1 VTLPPGLVAPEGMV
15 EAIAELAVGIGAN
28 VQPGQVVGVTT
39 EPGLEEISRAVADAA
54 YARGAKYVDV
64 WYFDP
69 HVKHSRLVHADR
81 DGLGYVPPWIGERT
95 LAMGEIG
102 AARISFQ
109 GPIDPH
115 LFDDVDPQLLGL
127 DLMPRL
133 KESMVVVGKQQS
145 NWTIVP
151 FPTPDWARLVHPEL
165 EPAEGYALLWEEI
178 IRILRLDEPDPVA
191 AWTARLDQLKAISG
205 RLNEL
210 RLDHLRYVGPGTDL
224 TVGLLPSSRWI
235 SGQMTT
241 IHGITHTANIPTEE
255 TFTAP
260 DPLRVDGHVTAT
272 KPLLVPGASPVEGLR
287 VRFEGGRAVQIDADS
302 GAEVLRSMTAKDEGA
317 ARLGEVA
324 LVDRESRI
332 GQSGSVFYSILLD
345 ENAASH
351 LALGNA
357 YPFSVGSEAE
367 RSRANTSAIH
377 VDFMVGSPEVEVTGV
392 TGDGVEVPLLRS
404 GAWVI

>member
-1 VTLPPGLVAPEGMV
+1 MVAPEGMV
-15 EAIAELAVGIGAN
+15 EAIAKLAVGIGAN
-28 VQPGQVVGVTT
+28 IQPGQIVSVTT
-39 EPGLEEISRAVADAA
+39 EPGLETISRAVAEAA

-69 HVKHSRLVHADR
+69 HVKHSRLKHADR
-81 DGLGYVPPWIGERT
+81 DSLGYVPPWIGERM
-95 LAMGEIG
+95 LAIG
-102 AARISFQ
+102 DIGGARIAFQ
-109 GPIDPH
+109 GPIEPH
-115 LFDDVDPQLLGL
+115 LFDDIEPDLLGL
-127 DLMPRL
+127 DLMPRI
-133 KESMVVVGKQQS
+133 KESTIVVGKQQS

-151 FPTPDWARLVHPEL
+151 FPTPDWARLVHPEM
-165 EPAEGYALLWEEI
+165 EPVDAYALLWKEI

-191 AWTARLDQLKAISG
+191 AWTERLDQLKAISG
-205 RLNEL
+205 RLNALEL
-210 RLDHLRYVGPGTDL
+210 DSLRYVGPGTDL

-272 KPLLVPGASPVEGLR
+272 KPLLVPGASPIEGLR
-287 VRFEGGRAVQIDADS
+287 VRFEGGRAVQIDAES
-302 GAEVLRSMTAKDEGA
+302 GAEVLRSMTGRDEGA

-351 LALGNA
+351 LALGSA
-357 YPFSVGSEAE
+357 YPFSVADEAE

-392 TGDGVEVPLLRS
+392 RADGSEIPLLRE